1 MTSKEVERK
10 LSNVYWL
17 KREILVKESRLAELK
32 AMATHITAV
41 ISQTKTFSSNVTS
54 KPENYAIRSYEL
66 TLDIEDDIRHLLQ
79 EEERATEMIQMLNDP
94 MQRTILT
101 DYHLNVI
108 PLNKLEDKYH
118 YSRSQI
124 YNIRQNAYRIIAE
137 IM

>member
-1 MTSKEVERK
+1 MTSKEVERR

-41 ISQTKTFSSNVTS
+41 ISQTKTFSSSVTS

-101 DYHLNVI
+101 DYHLNGI

-118 YSRSQI
+118 YSRTQI
-124 YNIRQNAYRIIAE
+124 YNIRQSAYRRIAE
-137 IM
+137 IL